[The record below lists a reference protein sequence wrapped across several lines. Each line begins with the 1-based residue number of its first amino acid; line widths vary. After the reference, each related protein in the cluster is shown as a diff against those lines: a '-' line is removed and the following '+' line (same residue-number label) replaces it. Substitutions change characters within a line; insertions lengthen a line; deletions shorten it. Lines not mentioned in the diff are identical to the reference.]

1 MAFCSACGAELAE
14 GAVACSKCGRAV
26 SVGGGTAAAPYATST
41 TNSGLA
47 DNIAGALSYFFIP
60 AILFLVLEP
69 YNRNRTIRFHA
80 FQGIGLAL
88 ASILVHIVL
97 GMIPLIGW
105 AFLPFVSLF
114 FLIIAIIGAVKAYQ
128 NGRLNIPIISPQAE
142 KMANQ

>member
-1 MAFCSACGAELAE
+1 MAYCSACGAEMAD
-14 GAVACSKCGRAV
+14 GSVACAKCGRAV
-26 SVGGGTAAAPYATST
+26 NVGGGAAAAPATATAS
-41 TNSGLA
+41 SGLA

-97 GMIPLIGW
+97 GLIPLIGW
-105 AFLPFVSLF
+105 AFLPFVSLA

-128 NGRLNIPIISPQAE
+128 NGRLNIPIISQQAE
-142 KMANQ
+142 TMANQ

>member
-1 MAFCSACGAELAE
+1 
-14 GAVACSKCGRAV
+14 
-26 SVGGGTAAAPYATST
+26 
-41 TNSGLA
+41 
-47 DNIAGALSYFFIP
+47 
-60 AILFLVLEP
+60 VLEP

-114 FLIIAIIGAVKAYQ
+114 FLIVAIIGAVKAYQ